1 MKILICGGTGLLG
14 TYLSNFFSKKKYSV
28 IRAGFK
34 KKGNVK
40 INLCDFED
48 TRKKIAKIKPNIII
62 NCAAYTNVDD
72 CNKNFLAAINGN
84 IISIYN
90 IFIAIKKINLK
101 SHLIHI
107 STDQVYN
114 SLISTKK
121 NNEKNVNCSNNYGIS
136 KYIGEKQI
144 LNYNKT
150 LIIRT
155 NFFGQSILK
164 NRPSFSDWVIKNL
177 KAKKKIKVPS
187 NIFFSPIHMKFLC
200 SIIELSIKKKI
211 FGIYNIGSK
220 DCLSRYKFCF
230 LIAKKFKLNYKKYL
244 KKIKSVANV
253 HYKPTGTF
261 MDINKIEK
269 KLFIKLPYIKESIDL
284 L

>member
-14 TYLSNFFSKKKYSV
+14 TYLSNFFSKKKYLV

-72 CNKNFLAAINGN
+72 CNTNFLAAINGN

-90 IFIAIKKINLK
+90 IFLAIKKINLK

-121 NNEKNVNCSNNYGIS
+121 NNENNVNCINNYGIS

-144 LNYNKT
+144 LNYNRT

-155 NFFGQSILK
+155 NFFGQSIIK
-164 NRPSFSDWVIKNL
+164 NRPSYSDWVIKNL
-177 KAKKKIKVPS
+177 KLKKKIKVPS
-187 NIFFSPIHMKFLC
+187 NIFFNPIHMKFLC

-220 DCLSRYKFCF
+220 DYISKYKLCF
-230 LIAKKFKLNYKKYL
+230 LIAKKFKLNYAKYL
-244 KKIKSVANV
+244 KKIKIVTNI
-253 HYKPTGTF
+253 HYKPLGTV
-261 MDINKIEK
+261 MDIGKIEK
-269 KLFIKLPYIKESIDL
+269 KLSIKMPHIKESIDL

>member
-1 MKILICGGTGLLG
+1 MKILICGATGLLG
-14 TYLSNFFSKKKYSV
+14 SYLSNFFLKMKYSV

-34 KKGNVK
+34 KKGDVK

-48 TRKKIAKIKPNIII
+48 TKKKIKKIKPNVII

-72 CNKNFLAAINGN
+72 CDKNIFAAINGN
-84 IISIYN
+84 VITIKN
-90 IFIAIKKINLK
+90 ILLAIKKIKLK

-114 SLISTKK
+114 NLNSTKK
-121 NNEKNVNCSNNYGIS
+121 NKEKNVNFINNYAIS
-136 KYIGEKQI
+136 KYMGEKQI
-144 LNYNKT
+144 LNYNKS

-164 NRPSFSDWVIKNL
+164 NRLSYSDWVIKNL
-177 KAKKKIKVPS
+177 KLKKKIKVAS
-187 NIFFSPIHMKFLC
+187 NIFFNPIHMKFLC
-200 SIIELSIKKKI
+200 TIIELSIKKKI

-220 DCLSRYKFCF
+220 DCLSKYKFCF

-244 KKIKSVANV
+244 KKIKIVTNV
-253 HYKPTGTF
+253 HYKPTGTI

-269 KLFIKLPYIKESIDL
+269 KLFIKLPYIKKSIDL

>member
-40 INLCDFED
+40 INLCNFED

-62 NCAAYTNVDD
+62 NCAAYTKVDD
-72 CNKNFLAAINGN
+72 CNKNFLAAIDGN

-90 IFIAIKKINLK
+90 IFLAIRKINLK

-121 NNEKNVNCSNNYGIS
+121 NNEKIVNCSNNYAIS

-164 NRPSFSDWVIKNL
+164 NRSSYSDWIIKNL
-177 KAKKKIKVPS
+177 KGKQKIEAPS

-220 DCLSRYKFCF
+220 DCISKYKFCF
-230 LIAKKFKLNYKKYL
+230 LIAKKFKLNYRKYL

-253 HYKPTGTF
+253 HYKPLGTF
-261 MDINKIEK
+261 MDISKIEK
-269 KLFIKLPYIKESIDL
+269 KLFIKMPYIKESIDL